1 MMKKF
6 DTAFSAG
13 NVMVKTPANEKGI
26 ILIEVKY
33 QEDYQAVRENS
44 GRVTGHFHIPATG
57 CNQEG

>member
-26 ILIEVKY
+26 ILIKVLRKTIRRCEK
-33 QEDYQAVRENS
+33 NS